1 MVNEVFNRLNE
12 QVEKLTEQANKKYS
26 KLKSELENAYKG
38 LEQAEMDL
46 ERYARSGD
54 QKKYSEADV
63 ARKYH
68 NSRIDLL
75 TEEINRFDD
84 GKYINPDEYQKIHRQ
99 ITDDQGKILAAQNQ
113 EMIKRAQE
121 LAELVKENS
130 KLIYEGEA
138 VEMKLRALFST
149 LDAAEQF
156 GHIFNTLASN
166 RTAINIVDNL
176 LYSFEVAKVM
186 GVPACRNNMRYSKFI
201 SGTPFFDEV

>member
-12 QVEKLTEQANKKYS
+12 QVEKLIEQANKKYS

-84 GKYINPDEYQKIHRQ
+84 GKYINPDEYQKIHKQ
-99 ITDDQGKILAAQNQ
+99 ITDEQGKILAAQKQ

-121 LAELVKENS
+121 LAALVKENS

-149 LDAAEQF
+149 PDVAQQF
-156 GHIFNTLASN
+156 NHIFDTLASN

-186 GVPACRNNMRYSKFI
+186 GVPAYRSNPRYSKFLG
-201 SGTPFFDEV
+201 GTPFFDEV